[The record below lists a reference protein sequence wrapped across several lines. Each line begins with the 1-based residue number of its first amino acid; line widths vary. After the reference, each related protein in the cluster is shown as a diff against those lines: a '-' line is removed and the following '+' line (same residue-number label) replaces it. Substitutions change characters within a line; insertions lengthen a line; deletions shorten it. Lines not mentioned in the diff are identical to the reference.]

1 MAEQIPFSTI
11 ADVFTKLGSSAVRQI
26 GSACG
31 VAKELTKLTKK
42 LDTIRGVLVDAEK
55 RQEES
60 DAVKAWV
67 RRLKDVVYDADD
79 LLDDFAT
86 HQLPR
91 GRVAR
96 QVSDFFSS
104 SNKVVFRFKMS
115 DRLKN
120 IKEEMD
126 EIVKEIPMLSLIQG
140 NVTHREVESSRR
152 ETHSFVLT
160 SEIVGREENKEEI
173 IKSLVS
179 SDNQGIL
186 SMVAILGIGGL
197 GKTTLAQLVYNDP
210 RVVQYFELKIWV
222 CVSDHFDVKLLVK
235 NILQSV
241 SKEDVESLKL
251 DALKNHLHANIKQK
265 RCLLVLDDV
274 WNEDFEKWDQLRTL
288 LMVVEKGSKIV
299 VTTRNNKIA
308 SIMGID
314 FRVNLEGLNQNQSWD
329 LFSKLAFKEGQE
341 KALPKL
347 VEIGKEIVNMCN
359 GVPLVIKTLGTIL
372 HLETEESEWLSIKN
386 NEKLLSLGAGN
397 NNVLSVLKLSYDNLP
412 IHLKQCFAY
421 CALFPKDYKI
431 EKNMLVQ
438 LWMAQGYIQPLDEKV
453 GNQYFDE
460 LLSRSLLEKAEKDAN
475 DNMLSYKMHDLI
487 HDLAQ
492 SVIGY
497 EVLVLEDDV
506 KEISR
511 EVHHV
516 SLFKLTNLKLK
527 VDLKVKHI
535 RTFLSIPIY
544 YKYGDD
550 LIQSIDFSRFKRLRV
565 LSLNKFNGK
574 ELLASLDKL
583 SHLRY
588 LDLSYSGIVVLPNSI
603 TRLKNLQTLKLVDC
617 VYLKEFPKDTR
628 ELINLRHLEND
639 WCRGLSHMPCGIGE
653 LTLLQSLSIFVVG
666 NMGNGRGVGRLSELK
681 GLNNLRGELS
691 IANLENVRD
700 AVVESREA
708 NLGEK
713 QHIQSL
719 RLIWK
724 RSGAQSGEDAE
735 SVLEGLQP
743 HSNLKQLCV
752 ENYGGGRF
760 PSWMMNGGLSS
771 MLPKLTTVNLKGCS
785 RCQTL
790 PCFVRL
796 PHLKSLQL
804 HHLEKVECMEEGS
817 SEGPFFPSLQ
827 KLSLNRMQK
836 LKELWRRDL
845 ATLPP
850 PSFPCLSQLE
860 IKFCYLLASLELHSS
875 PLLFMFLIRECPKLT
890 SLQLPPSPLLS
901 QLVIGSCR
909 DLASLE
915 FHSSPRLSMLEISIC
930 PKLTSL
936 LLHPSPRPS
945 QLDTESCHDL
955 ASLELHSFPLLSKF
969 LIRECPKLTSLLL
982 PPSPRLSQLDLK
994 SCHDLAS
1001 LDELHQHVSTLR
1013 SLQIWDCSRLST
1025 LPHWIGNLTSLT
1037 HLCIG
1042 SCHQLPSLPEEFRSL
1057 RILKSLTIHDWSGL
1071 TTLPDWIGSLSSL
1084 EHLQIRECPKL
1095 TSLPEEM
1102 RSLTTLHRLEISD
1115 CPHLSERCQRENGED
1130 WPKIAH
1136 VQIKSVDG
1144 RRD

>member
-1 MAEQIPFSTI
+1 MYYPKTACLVVFSCNSLNVSFSYHTLLAFCSFSSSKMAEQIPFNII

-251 DALKNHLHANIKQK
+251 DALKDHLHANIKQK

-299 VTTRNNKIA
+299 VTTRNNKVA

-372 HLETEESEWLSIKN
+372 HLETEE
-386 NEKLLSLGAGN
+386 
-397 NNVLSVLKLSYDNLP
+397 
-412 IHLKQCFAY
+412 
-421 CALFPKDYKI
+421 
-431 EKNMLVQ
+431 
-438 LWMAQGYIQPLDEKV
+438 
-453 GNQYFDE
+453 
-460 LLSRSLLEKAEKDAN
+460 R
-475 DNMLSYKMHDLI
+475 
-487 HDLAQ
+487 
-492 SVIGY
+492 Y

-527 VDLKVKHI
+527 VDL
-535 RTFLSIPIY
+535 
-544 YKYGDD
+544 
-550 LIQSIDFSRFKRLRV
+550 
-565 LSLNKFNGK
+565 
-574 ELLASLDKL
+574 
-583 SHLRY
+583 
-588 LDLSYSGIVVLPNSI
+588 
-603 TRLKNLQTLKLVDC
+603 
-617 VYLKEFPKDTR
+617 KDTR

-691 IANLENVRD
+691 IVNLENVRD

-875 PLLFMFLIRECPKLT
+875 PLLSKLQIYECRKLTSLLLPPSPVLSELKITSCDDLASLELHSSPLLSKLEISICPKLTSLILPPSPLLSQLDIESCHDLESLELHSSPLLSKLEILECRKLTSLLLPPSPLLSQLKIMCCGDLASLELHSSPLLSMFLIRECPKLT

-982 PPSPRLSQLDLK
+982 PPSPRLSQLDIK